1 MELDAIA
8 KVSFTFQNYTCGKIK
23 RNIYILIGFM
33 QQVIIPKQ
41 LQTEFS
47 LLHSHLGRH
56 IDSGSV
62 HAFFGC
68 LIDSNTRW
76 TLFNWVA
83 VCS

>member
-1 MELDAIA
+1 
-8 KVSFTFQNYTCGKIK
+8 
-23 RNIYILIGFM
+23 M